1 MESLKIVH
9 SNIFPFK
16 ECPPPF
22 KKCPPPPSFKEL
34 SCAGVGVGRLRIIK
48 QPICLIKYIFQLIN
62 KLLNTRI
69 DYKSTLTQ
77 RYQTVFRFRSEQKQI
92 QRYKT
97 IFRFR
102 SEQEQTICRF
112 RSDKR
117 SKHRDIRQCSKQ
129 KQTYRYYILYRVG
142 ANIEILD
149 SLQSRRKHRDIRH
162 CSEQR
167 YQTVFRVGA
176 IIEILVSIQSKS
188 KHRDIRQ
195 CSEQEQSIDILGSIQ
210 SRSKQRYQ
218 TVFRVGANIEILDT
232 AQSRRKHRDIR
243 QCSEQKQNID
253 ILGSIQSRSKH

>member
-1 MESLKIVH
+1 M
-9 SNIFPFK
+9 F
-16 ECPPPF
+16 
-22 KKCPPPPSFKEL
+22 PPPSFKEL

-69 DYKSTLTQ
+69 DYKSTLT
-77 RYQTVFRFRSEQKQI
+77 

-142 ANIEILD
+142 ANIEISD
-149 SLQSRRKHRDIRH
+149 SVQSR
-162 CSEQR
+162 
-167 YQTVFRVGA
+167 
-176 IIEILVSIQSKS
+176 S

-195 CSEQEQSIDILGSIQ
+195 CSEQEKTQRYQTLFRVEILDSIQ
-210 SRSKQRYQ
+210 SRS
-218 TVFRVGANIEILDT
+218 N
-232 AQSRRKHRDIR
+232 HRDIS
-243 QCSEQKQNID
+243 QYSE
-253 ILGSIQSRSKH
+253 